1 MVANMMTRI
10 VGVAHGWER
19 EQVMQTLPRP
29 CELTTDTS
37 LWWQCILSRHDGKT
51 DEEDEKLM
59 PA

>member
-1 MVANMMTRI
+1 MTRI
-10 VGVAHGWER
+10 VGVAHDGGGWER
-19 EQVMQTLPRP
+19 EQVVRTLPRP

-37 LWWQCILSRHDGKT
+37 LRWQFILSRRGGKT